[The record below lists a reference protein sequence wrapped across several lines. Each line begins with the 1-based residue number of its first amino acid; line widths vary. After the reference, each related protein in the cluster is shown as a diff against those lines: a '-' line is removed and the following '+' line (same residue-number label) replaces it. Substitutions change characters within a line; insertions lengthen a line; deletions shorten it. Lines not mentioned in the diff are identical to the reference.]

1 MLSFFYFFAFFTI
14 LFTILSIIQDNVIYA
29 LFYFSISIL
38 TTSMVFFLLGN
49 YFIGSFHIII
59 YSGAIIVFFIF
70 VIMMFNL
77 DKYSTCNDS
86 VGKNVIFILSFL
98 SMITMCLLLCK
109 LFLFL
114 KDKDIFYTIINL
126 KLLGIALFGP
136 YILIVEFIS
145 ILLLSVLITIC
156 LMAKSERLLI
166 SHTIK
171 KDI

>member
-1 MLSFFYFFAFFTI
+1 MLYFFYFFSFLTI
-14 LFTILSIIQDNVIYA
+14 LFTILSIIQDNVIYS

-49 YFIGSFHIII
+49 YFIGAFHIII

-77 DKYSTCNDS
+77 DKYSTCNDGF
-86 VGKNVIFILSFL
+86 GKNIIFIIPFVA
-98 SMITMCLLLCK
+98 MITICLLLCK
-109 LFLFL
+109 TFLIFQ
-114 KDKDIFYTIINL
+114 DKDILYTIINL

-136 YILIVEFIS
+136 YVLMVEFIS

-166 SHTIK
+166 SHKIT